1 MHGFVVIDK
10 PEGLTSHDVVAAI
23 RRICQTKKVGH
34 TGTLDP
40 FATGVLPVAIG
51 EGTKVIPFLDES
63 VKVYQAVL
71 RLGTSTDTQ
80 DRTGTVLRQGEW
92 QHLTPADIR
101 AAIPHFTGPIAQ
113 IPPMYSAL
121 KRDGVPLY
129 RLARAGK
136 EVVREP
142 RQITIHALTIDQYSL
157 PDVTFTVS
165 CSPGTYVRTLA
176 ADIGE
181 MLGCGAHL
189 VSLRR
194 LQSGPFS
201 LAGSFTLATLQ
212 EAVTRSDTSSWLLTP
227 REALATMSEVRLTD
241 SGRLRVERGISPT
254 AADCLASFSSAT
266 PGQKMRLTWQD
277 QLQAV
282 AEYCGESDCNNGKR
296 LRLLRVFNMLY
307 PLHDAT
313 VMLKNQD

>member
-92 QHLTPADIR
+92 QHLTPADIL
-101 AAIPHFTGPIAQ
+101 AAVPHFTGPIAQ

-142 RQITIHALTIDQYSL
+142 RQIIIHALTIDQYSL

-176 ADIGE
+176 ADLGE

-189 VSLRR
+189 IALRR
-194 LQSGPFS
+194 LRSGAFS
-201 LAGSFTLATLQ
+201 LADAFSLATLQ
-212 EAVTRSDTSSWLLTP
+212 ETVTRDDAHSWLLTP
-227 REALATMSEVRLTD
+227 RQALATLPEVCLTD

-254 AADCLASFSSAT
+254 AADCLEPVFSANA
-266 PGQKMRLTWQD
+266 GQKMRLTWRD
-277 QLQAV
+277 QLLAV
-282 AEYCGESDCNNGKR
+282 AEYFGESDCNDGKR

-307 PLHDAT
+307 PLHDT
-313 VMLKNQD
+313 SVMLNT